1 MNKPKYKVKPLVP
14 NYIEFSTGTIFGGT
28 WCRFFIDLT
37 LHQGY
42 IEAIWKVRP
51 ASQHPDLNGRKE
63 TFNTLQEYLDWF
75 ANLKKTYGRRITRKQ
90 MVYASYNETMRT
102 FEYTPY
108 ERSTTERAR
117 EKLNKPKEPLLAD
130 ELY

>member
-1 MNKPKYKVKPLVP
+1 MTIYKPRPLVARQ
-14 NYIEFSTGTIFGGT
+14 IEFTTGTIFGGT
-28 WCRFFIDLT
+28 WCRFFIGLT
-37 LHQGY
+37 LHQTY

-51 ASQHPDLNGRKE
+51 SSYHPDLDGRKE
-63 TFNTLQEYLDWF
+63 TFNTLQEYLDWY

-102 FEYTPY
+102 FDYTHY
-108 ERSTTERAR
+108 ENAATKRAR